1 MLVDGVDPD
10 VFCRVKMTGALMLE
24 AAEKIPLKTG
34 GWVKMLTICNY

>member
-1 MLVDGVDPD
+1 MLTITLYPSQPHA
-10 VFCRVKMTGALMLE
+10 GAGLVE